1 MAGIWGGD
9 GSALDSTRKEGVQL
23 GWGDVAS
30 HFGNSGP
37 FPLTQSFFCLGLAGL
52 LIYLH
57 VFIVFMGFIVSYYY
71 KNSTL
76 L

>member
-1 MAGIWGGD
+1 MLPPTSAIAAHFHLHNRFFFWEGGD
-9 GSALDSTRKEGVQL
+9 SVWICFSL
-23 GWGDVAS
+23 
-30 HFGNSGP
+30 F
-37 FPLTQSFFCLGLAGL
+37 LGLAGL